1 MADFIIGGQVNID
14 GGNAEKSV
22 GSIKQQLRD
31 AQKELIAM
39 SDKFGATSREAVNAA
54 KKVGELKDKI
64 GDAKTLSDAFN
75 PDAKFK
81 GFANALQ
88 GVAGGFA
95 AIQGAQAV
103 FGNQSEDLAKTLA
116 KVQGAMALSQG
127 INSVLE
133 SRDAFKA
140 LGAQLMQFTIVQK
153 IVTAAQKLWN
163 AAMKANPIGAL
174 VVAITLLISG
184 IAALV
189 TWLSSSAKAAKAQEA
204 AVKEQT
210 KAIESQNKTLERNN
224 TLFEKSQSQQLALAK
239 AQGQSAEAI
248 RALEIKL
255 ADEKIAYEKS
265 SAAIAK
271 NTMDKQR
278 NLYETLKASGA
289 SDDVIK
295 KQLENLNKS
304 IEGYNKEN
312 ANIEKAL
319 INKKD
324 IENRHLVEIEQEKT
338 NARKEESTNNANH
351 KKELLDKE
359 KKHNEDIANANK
371 SLQQQLKALREENYL
386 STFKDESK
394 RAEEKL
400 IIDYENEAKVIKQSI
415 ANEELKQQ
423 ALAQLDIKY
432 TNLKQAIIDERAL
445 KDKEAKDKQTQI
457 ENDAMLAQIDAELAF
472 TDELIKADDERVA
485 NEKKNAEER
494 IKAKQ
499 AETEAKIQL
508 ENSYLDAVSGGISII
523 KMFSE
528 QNKGLQKAAL
538 IAENAIGIAKVVI
551 AANQSV
557 LETRAKANAIP
568 AFIGPG
574 VPNPA
579 FFAAQA
585 VAAKN
590 ILSTKINA
598 GISIATMIAATAKG
612 LAGIG
617 AGGGGG
623 TGGGNI
629 GGGGGGGGTQAPIQ
643 AQLQTTTLNQS
654 QIQQMGNAAV
664 RSFVIESDVSGNQ
677 ERIRRLNRAA
687 RIN

>member
-189 TWLSSSAKAAKAQEA
+189 TWLSSSAKAAKAQET

-304 IEGYNKEN
+304 VEGYNKEN
-312 ANIEKAL
+312 ANIQKAL
-319 INKKD
+319 DNKKD

-338 NARKEESTNNANH
+338 NARKEESTNNKNH

-386 STFKDESK
+386 STIKDEDE
-394 RAEEKL
+394 RAKAKL
-400 IIDYENEAKVIKQSI
+400 ILDFENKRKEINQSI
-415 ANEELKQQ
+415 ADETLKQK
-423 ALAQLDIKY
+423 ALAELDINYENQK
-432 TNLKQAIIDERAL
+432 NAITEARAL
-445 KDKEAKDKQTQI
+445 KDKEAKDKKAQT
-457 ENDAMLAQIDAELAF
+457 ELDAMFAQLDAELAF

-494 IKAKQ
+494 VKAKQ
-499 AETEAKIQL
+499 AEIDAKVAL
-508 ENSYLDAVSGGISII
+508 ENSYLDAASAGVEII

-528 QNKGLQKAAL
+528 KNKGLQKAAL
-538 IAENAIGIAKVVI
+538 IAENAITIAKIILNTSAANAAATLKYSLVPGGQALAAAEVLSNKIKAGIGIAT
-551 AANQSV
+551 A
-557 LETRAKANAIP
+557 
-568 AFIGPG
+568 
-574 VPNPA
+574 
-579 FFAAQA
+579 
-585 VAAKN
+585 
-590 ILSTKINA
+590 
-598 GISIATMIAATAKG
+598 IAATAKG

-623 TGGGNI
+623 GGNNGGNLP
-629 GGGGGGGGTQAPIQ
+629 GGGGGNGGSTQAPIQ

-664 RSFVIESDVSGNQ
+664 RSFVVESDVSGNQ

>member
-14 GGNAEKSV
+14 GGNAERSV
-22 GSIKQQLRD
+22 GNIKTELRE
-31 AQKELIAM
+31 AQRELIAM

-153 IVTAAQKLWN
+153 IVTAAQNLWN

-224 TLFEKSQSQQLALAK
+224 TLFEKSKSQQLALAK

-304 IEGYNKEN
+304 VEGYNKEN

-351 KKELLDKE
+351 KKELFNQEDKH
-359 KKHNEDIANANK
+359 KDDIINANK

-445 KDKEAKDKQTQI
+445 KDKEAKDKQAQT
-457 ENDAMLAQIDAELAF
+457 ELDAMFAQIDAELAF

-494 IKAKQ
+494 IKTKQ
-499 AETEAKIQL
+499 AEIEAKTEL
-508 ENSYLDAVSGGISII
+508 ENTYMDVVGAGINIL
-523 KMFSE
+523 KMFADK
-528 QNKGLQKAAL
+528 NKGLQKAAL
-538 IAENAIGIAKVVI
+538 IAENALAIAKIIINTQAANAGVLLKYSAIPGGQLKAGQEILVNKIKAGIGIAT
-551 AANQSV
+551 A
-557 LETRAKANAIP
+557 
-568 AFIGPG
+568 
-574 VPNPA
+574 
-579 FFAAQA
+579 
-585 VAAKN
+585 
-590 ILSTKINA
+590 
-598 GISIATMIAATAKG
+598 IAATAKG
-612 LAGIG
+612 LRDIG

-623 TGGGNI
+623 TGGNV
-629 GGGGGGGGTQAPIQ
+629 GGGGDNGGTQAPIQ

-664 RSFVIESDVSGNQ
+664 RSFVVESDVSGNQ

>member
-22 GSIKQQLRD
+22 GNIKTQLRD

-184 IAALV
+184 ISALV
-189 TWLSSSAKAAKAQEA
+189 IWLSSSAKAAKAQEA

-289 SDDVIK
+289 SDDVVK
-295 KQLENLNKS
+295 KQLDNLNKS
-304 IEGYNKEN
+304 IEGYNNEN
-312 ANIEKAL
+312 KNIEKAL

-338 NARKEESTNNANH
+338 NARKEESTNNKNH

-386 STFKDESK
+386 STFKDEDK
-394 RAEEKL
+394 RAQAKL
-400 IIDYENEAKVIKQSI
+400 ILDFENKRKEINQSI
-415 ANEELKQQ
+415 ADEDLKQK
-423 ALAQLDIKY
+423 ALAELDINY
-432 TNLKQAIIDERAL
+432 TNQKNAITEARAL
-445 KDKEAKDKQTQI
+445 KDKEAKDKQAQT
-457 ENDAMLAQIDAELAF
+457 ELDAMFAQLDAELAF

-485 NEKKNAEER
+485 KEKKNSEDR
-494 IKAKQ
+494 IKQ
-499 AETEAKIQL
+499 AELEAQAKAQYYKDIGNAMGILSDLIGKDTAAGKALAVAQATINTFVGATEVLRAKSVL
-508 ENSYLDAVSGGISII
+508 PEPAATIS
-523 KMFSE
+523 
-528 QNKGLQKAAL
+528 
-538 IAENAIGIAKVVI
+538 KVV
-551 AANQSV
+551 N
-557 LETRAKANAIP
+557 
-568 AFIGPG
+568 
-574 VPNPA
+574 
-579 FFAAQA
+579 
-585 VAAKN
+585 VAAIVASGIKSVKE
-590 ILSTKINA
+590 ILKTKVP
-598 GISIATMIAATAKG
+598 GGS
-612 LAGIG
+612 
-617 AGGGGG
+617 GGGGG
-623 TGGGNI
+623 SLPSATSAAAI
-629 GGGGGGGGTQAPIQ
+629 QAPIQ

-664 RSFVIESDVSGNQ
+664 RSFVVESDVSGNQ

>member
-22 GSIKQQLRD
+22 GSIKQQLRE

-39 SDKFGATSREAVNAA
+39 GDKFGETSKEAVKAA
-54 KKVGELKDKI
+54 KKVAEFKDKI

-81 GFANALQ
+81 GLSQALQ

-95 AIQGAQAV
+95 AIQGAQAL
-103 FGNQSEDLAKTLA
+103 FGSESQDLQKVLV

-127 INSVLE
+127 IDSVLE
-133 SRDAFKA
+133 SKDAFKA
-140 LGAQLMQFTIVQK
+140 LGAQVMEFGIVQK
-153 IVTAAQKLWN
+153 VVTAGQRLWN
-163 AAMKANPIGAL
+163 AAMAANPIGA
-174 VVAITLLISG
+174 VVAVVAALIAGIVALTSYLIS
-184 IAALV
+184 
-189 TWLSSSAKAAKAQEA
+189 SANAAKAQAA

-210 KAIESQNKTLERNN
+210 KAIENQNKILERNN
-224 TLFEKSQSQQLALAK
+224 TLFEKSQAQKLALAK
-239 AQGQSAEAI
+239 AQGQNAEAI

-278 NLYETLKASGA
+278 NLYETLKSSGA
-289 SDDVIK
+289 SDEVVK
-295 KQLENLNKS
+295 KQLDNLNKS
-304 IEGYNKEN
+304 VEGYNNQNK
-312 ANIEKAL
+312 NIEKAL
-319 INKKD
+319 QDKKG
-324 IENRHLVEIEQEKT
+324 IENKHIVEIEQEKT
-338 NARKEESTNNANH
+338 NARNKEIQNNNNH
-351 KKELLDKE
+351 KQKLLNKE
-359 KKHNEDIANANK
+359 KENNQDILNANK
-371 SLQQQLKALREENYL
+371 SLEQQLKSLREENYL
-386 STFKDESK
+386 STFKDEDE
-394 RAEEKL
+394 RAKAKL
-400 IIDYENEAKVIKQSI
+400 ILDYENKRKEINQSI
-415 ANEELKQQ
+415 ADKKLKQQ
-423 ALAQLDIKY
+423 ALAELDINF
-432 TNLKQAIIDERAL
+432 TNQKDAITAARAL
-445 KDKEAKDKQTQI
+445 KDKEAKDKATQT
-457 ENDAMLAQIDAELAF
+457 EIDTLNAELDSQLAF
-472 TDELIKADDERVA
+472 EDMLWKADDERTA

-508 ENSYLDAVSGGISII
+508 DNAYFNVVSGGIGII

-528 QNKGLQKAAL
+528 KNKALQKAAL

-557 LETRAKANAIP
+557 LETRAKANSIP

-574 VPNPA
+574 IPNPA

-590 ILSTKINA
+590 IISTKLNA
-598 GISIATMIAATAKG
+598 ATSIATMIAATAKG

-623 TGGGNI
+623 NGGGNI
-629 GGGGGGGGTQAPIQ
+629 PGGGGGGGNGGGNGGGTQAPIE
-643 AQLQTTTLNQS
+643 ALSL
-654 QIQQMGNAAV
+654 IH
-664 RSFVIESDVSGNQ
+664 I
-677 ERIRRLNRAA
+677 
-687 RIN
+687 

>member
-39 SDKFGATSREAVNAA
+39 SDKFGATSKEAVIAA
-54 KKVGELKDKI
+54 KKVAEFKDKI

-95 AIQGAQAV
+95 ALQGAQAL
-103 FGNQSEDLAKTLA
+103 FGSESKDLEKTLV

-127 INSVLE
+127 LNSVLE
-133 SRDAFKA
+133 SKDAFKA
-140 LGAQLMQFTIVQK
+140 LGAQGVQ
-153 IVTAAQKLWN
+153 AFN
-163 AAMKANPIGAL
+163 AIK
-174 VVAITLLISG
+174 VAIGSTGIGLLLVALGAVAVYWDDIKGAVSG
-184 IAALV
+184 V
-189 TWLSSSAKAAKAQEA
+189 SA
-204 AVKEQT
+204 EQT
-210 KAIESQNKTLERNN
+210 KLLETQKKSVIASEKSLDAITKSENILKLNGKSEKEILNMKIAATNQTITQLEAQLSTQKAMRQSQIDVAKRNKDILVGILEFTTAPIALLLKAIDEVGKVLGKDFGLEESLYGGIAKLVFNPEEVATEADKTINETENKLTELKNSQAGYQLQIKEINTKAANDTKQAATQTAADADKIKKEEEAKEKARLENLAAQNKHTDELIEQNR
-224 TLFEKSQSQQLALAK
+224 L
-239 AQGQSAEAI
+239 SA
-248 RALEIKL
+248 IK
-255 ADEKIAYEKS
+255 DGF
-265 SAAIAK
+265 
-271 NTMDKQR
+271 T
-278 NLYETLKASGA
+278 
-289 SDDVIK
+289 K
-295 KQLENLNKS
+295 KQLELAGQEQKEIDAEIDKLN
-304 IEGYNKEN
+304 NKLITQEQY
-312 ANIEKAL
+312 E
-319 INKKD
+319 INKKN
-324 IENRHLVEIEQEKT
+324 IAERY
-338 NARKEESTNNANH
+338 AN
-351 KKELLDKE
+351 
-359 KKHNEDIANANK
+359 
-371 SLQQQLKALREENYL
+371 LQ
-386 STFKDESK
+386 T
-394 RAEEKL
+394 
-400 IIDYENEAKVIKQSI
+400 
-415 ANEELKQQ
+415 
-423 ALAQLDIKY
+423 
-432 TNLKQAIIDERAL
+432 
-445 KDKEAKDKQTQI
+445 
-457 ENDAMLAQIDAELAF
+457 
-472 TDELIKADDERVA
+472 ELIKTEEQRRADEAKKADEEKTA

-494 IKAKQ
+494 LAAKKA
-499 AETEAKIQL
+499 EIDAKIQL

-528 QNKGLQKAAL
+528 KNKGLQKAAL

-585 VAAKN
+585 LAAKN

-623 TGGGNI
+623 TGGNV
-629 GGGGGGGGTQAPIQ
+629 GGGGGGGDNGGTKAPIQ

-664 RSFVIESDVSGNQ
+664 RSFVVESDVSGNQ

>member
-22 GSIKQQLRD
+22 GNIKTQLRE

-39 SDKFGATSREAVNAA
+39 ADKFGATSKEAVIAA
-54 KKVGELKDKI
+54 KKVAEFKDKI

-81 GFANALQ
+81 GLGNALQ

-95 AIQGAQAV
+95 AIQGAQAL
-103 FGNQSEDLAKTLA
+103 FGSESKDLEKTLV

-127 INSVLE
+127 LNSVLE
-133 SRDAFKA
+133 SKDAFKA
-140 LGAQLMQFTIVQK
+140 LGKQGTEAFNAIK
-153 IVTAAQKLWN
+153 TA
-163 AAMKANPIGAL
+163 IGSTG
-174 VVAITLLISG
+174 IGLLI
-184 IAALV
+184 IALGTVAV
-189 TWLSSSAKAAKAQEA
+189 YWDDIKAA
-204 AVKEQT
+204 VSGVSKEQT
-210 KAIESQNKTLERNN
+210 KLLE
-224 TLFEKSQSQQLALAK
+224 TQKKSVIASEKSFDAISKSENILKLNGKSERDILNLKIAATKQTITQLEAQLTTQKAMRQSQIDVAKRNKDILVGILEFTTAPIALLLKAVDEVGKVLGKDFGLEESLYGGIAKLVFNPEEVATEADKSITETENKLNELKNSQAGYQL
-239 AQGQSAEAI
+239 Q
-248 RALEIKL
+248 IK
-255 ADEKIAYEKS
+255 DINTKS
-265 SAAIAK
+265 SNEAKQAAKQDAADA
-271 NTMDKQR
+271 DK
-278 NLYETLKASGA
+278 
-289 SDDVIK
+289 IK
-295 KQLENLNKS
+295 KEEEAKEKTRLENLAAQNKHTD
-304 IEGYNKEN
+304 E
-312 ANIEKAL
+312 L
-319 INKKD
+319 
-324 IENRHLVEIEQEKT
+324 IEQNRLASIKDGFTKKQMEL
-338 NARKEESTNNANH
+338 AGQEQKE
-351 KKELLDKE
+351 
-359 KKHNEDIANANK
+359 
-371 SLQQQLKALREENYL
+371 
-386 STFKDESK
+386 
-394 RAEEKL
+394 
-400 IIDYENEAKVIKQSI
+400 
-415 ANEELKQQ
+415 
-423 ALAQLDIKY
+423 
-432 TNLKQAIIDERAL
+432 
-445 KDKEAKDKQTQI
+445 
-457 ENDAMLAQIDAELAF
+457 IDAELDKLNNKLI
-472 TDELIKADDERVA
+472 TQEQYELNKKNITERYGILQSELIKTEEQKRADESKKSDDERTA

-508 ENSYLDAVSGGISII
+508 DNAYFDVVSGGIGII

-528 QNKGLQKAAL
+528 KNKGLQKAAL
-538 IAENAIGIAKVVI
+538 IAENAIAIAKVVI

-574 VPNPA
+574 IPNPA

-590 ILSTKINA
+590 IISTKLNA
-598 GISIATMIAATAKG
+598 ATSIATMIAATAKG

-623 TGGGNI
+623 NGGGNI
-629 GGGGGGGGTQAPIQ
+629 PGGGGGGNGGGTQAPIQ

-664 RSFVIESDVSGNQ
+664 RSFVVESDVSGNQ